1 MVDLNVDHII
11 TTGQIQS
18 ANRGVAGSSPA
29 ESFTSLCSLH
39 CEGLGFDHLRELFL
53 SLIVV

>member
-11 TTGQIQS
+11 TTGLIQN

-29 ESFTSLCSLH
+29 ESFNV
-39 CEGLGFDHLRELFL
+39 L
-53 SLIVV
+53 SVCVAQLAERRIYTAKA

>member
-11 TTGQIQS
+11 TTGQIQN

-29 ESFTSLCSLH
+29 ESFIFSVCVAQLAERRIYTAKA
-39 CEGLGFDHLRELFL
+39 
-53 SLIVV
+53 